1 MARADPL
8 LSKAHLRNC
17 THHFVHKA
25 LAKNPVLWPPIL
37 QGRLENAVLIWTA
50 ICLIKSF
57 YYIRT
62 HQTLGDNVASAL
74 VWLLKHA
81 QYVIQQ
87 RKETNF
93 GRENRGK
100 YEGRDSTLIREAF
113 REELSLIR

>member
-1 MARADPL
+1 M
-8 LSKAHLRNC
+8 
-17 THHFVHKA
+17 
-25 LAKNPVLWPPIL
+25 
-37 QGRLENAVLIWTA
+37 
-50 ICLIKSF
+50 
-57 YYIRT
+57 
-62 HQTLGDNVASAL
+62 GDNVASAL